1 MSNKAIALKHI
12 LLSLFMSCLFC
23 AYSQDIQQIKSDPRY
38 YWAEGRGITISEADN
53 SAMSQIAKQISVS
66 ISTQSQMN
74 DKSVGDKT
82 GIISASFSQEG
93 FVKSFSS
100 VSLQNVSMMILS
112 PEPEA
117 VVFRYVAK
125 SDVEKMFE
133 ERRRRIVEYVETG
146 KVNEQNL
153 QIDNAL
159 RNYYWALMLA
169 RVCPEAV
176 YAEFDG
182 EERNCVVYLPSK
194 IASVIAHIK
203 SNMEECVY
211 SDNRYHVRLNFSYND
226 RPISSVQ
233 LKFHDGQ
240 SIMGPVVVRDGIGE
254 LDMVSLP
261 SDKKLKMWYE
271 YKFENEAKNFDNGEL
286 RAAFESA
293 NAPIISN
300 NVEMPVK
307 VNEKKGTM
315 QIEKKYRDEG
325 VSVPATDAVAEIPT
339 LPTRDQKRMELDE
352 VPNPSDYL
360 PALQRVEAAIR
371 TGRSRDAYD
380 CFTPYGYA
388 LFDTLMN
395 KTGARVSLI
404 GGEQN
409 YELLRG
415 NGGQVLARYCM
426 IKFKYPG
433 GPSFTEKLVLRFDEQ
448 SKKIQSIAFALTEKA
463 EDDIFKAAA
472 KWPEV
477 SRFIILQFMEDYQT
491 AYFLKR
497 LGYLEQIFSDDAII
511 ITGSVIKKADN
522 TTNDGVLLNL
532 GSISNDQVKYTQH
545 TKQQYI
551 DRMRRHFKDR
561 TYIHLTFE
569 DNKTKV
575 VNAPRLPAG
584 SAFAIQIRQLYTSPV
599 YSDKGYLTLMLDTS
613 GELPII
619 HVRFWEPEMDELT
632 SIDDFMK
639 IFKF

>member
-1 MSNKAIALKHI
+1 MCNVLKRII
-12 LLSLFMSCLFC
+12 LSCCISASCLLA
-23 AYSQDIQQIKSDPRY
+23 AYPQDIRQIKSDPRY
-38 YWAEGRGITISEADN
+38 YWAEGRGITVNEADGN
-53 SAMSQIAKQISVS
+53 AMSQIARQISVS
-66 ISTQSQMN
+66 ISTQLQTS
-74 DKSVGDKT
+74 DRSVSDES
-82 GIISASFSQEG
+82 GIVSANYSQEG

-100 VSLQNVSMMILS
+100 VSLQNVGMMVLS

-117 VVFRYVAK
+117 VVFRYVTK

-133 ERRRRIVEYVETG
+133 ERRQKIVEYVETG
-146 KVNEQNL
+146 KVNEREL

-169 RVCPEAV
+169 QVCPEAV

-182 EERNCVVYLPSK
+182 EQRNCLVFLPSK
-194 IASVIAHIK
+194 IASVISHIK
-203 SNMEECVY
+203 ANLEECEY
-211 SDNRYHVRLNFSYND
+211 SADRYRARLNFSYND
-226 RPISSVQ
+226 RPVASVQ
-233 LKFHDGQ
+233 LKYFDGQ
-240 SIMGPVVVRDGIGE
+240 SIVGPVVVRDGIGE

-261 SDKKLKMWYE
+261 FDKKVKIWYE
-271 YKFENEAKNFDNGEL
+271 YKFENEARNFDNSEL
-286 RAAFESA
+286 RAAFDGASA
-293 NAPIISN
+293 PMINSA
-300 NVEMPVK
+300 VEMPVK

-325 VSVPATDAVAEIPT
+325 VSVAATEAVAEIPVE
-339 LPTRDQKRMELDE
+339 PTDEHKRLEIE
-352 VPNPSDYL
+352 EIPNAADYL
-360 PALQRVEAAIR
+360 PTLQKVEAAIKA
-371 TGRSRDAYD
+371 GRAQDAYE

-404 GGEQN
+404 SGRQD

-415 NGGQVLARYCM
+415 NGGQVLARFCR

-433 GPSFTEKLVLRFDEQ
+433 GPSFTEKLVFRFDEH
-448 SKKIQSIAFALTEKA
+448 SKKIQSIAFALTDKA
-463 EDDIFKAAA
+463 EEDIFKAAA

-511 ITGSVIKKADN
+511 ITGTVLKKASSKPI
-522 TTNDGVLLNL
+522 DGVLLNL
-532 GSISNDQVKYTQH
+532 DSIGNGDVKYTRH
-545 TKQQYI
+545 TKKEYI
-551 DRMRRHFKDR
+551 DRMHRHFRDR

-569 DNKTKV
+569 NNTTEV

-584 SAFAIQIRQLYTSPV
+584 TAFVIQIRQLYTSPV
-599 YSDKGYLTLMLDTS
+599 YSDRGYLTLMLDTS

-619 HVRFWEPEMDELT
+619 YVRFWEPEMKDLT
-632 SIDDFMK
+632 PIETFHK
-639 IFKF
+639 IWEI

>member
-1 MSNKAIALKHI
+1 
-12 LLSLFMSCLFC
+12 
-23 AYSQDIQQIKSDPRY
+23 
-38 YWAEGRGITISEADN
+38 
-53 SAMSQIAKQISVS
+53 
-66 ISTQSQMN
+66 
-74 DKSVGDKT
+74 
-82 GIISASFSQEG
+82 
-93 FVKSFSS
+93 
-100 VSLQNVSMMILS
+100 
-112 PEPEA
+112 
-117 VVFRYVAK
+117 
-125 SDVEKMFE
+125 
-133 ERRRRIVEYVETG
+133 
-146 KVNEQNL
+146 
-153 QIDNAL
+153 
-159 RNYYWALMLA
+159 
-169 RVCPEAV
+169 
-176 YAEFDG
+176 
-182 EERNCVVYLPSK
+182 
-194 IASVIAHIK
+194 
-203 SNMEECVY
+203 
-211 SDNRYHVRLNFSYND
+211 
-226 RPISSVQ
+226 
-233 LKFHDGQ
+233 
-240 SIMGPVVVRDGIGE
+240 
-254 LDMVSLP
+254 
-261 SDKKLKMWYE
+261 
-271 YKFENEAKNFDNGEL
+271 
-286 RAAFESA
+286 
-293 NAPIISN
+293 
-300 NVEMPVK
+300 
-307 VNEKKGTM
+307 
-315 QIEKKYRDEG
+315 
-325 VSVPATDAVAEIPT
+325 
-339 LPTRDQKRMELDE
+339 
-352 VPNPSDYL
+352 
-360 PALQRVEAAIR
+360 
-371 TGRSRDAYD
+371 
-380 CFTPYGYA
+380 
-388 LFDTLMN
+388 
-395 KTGARVSLI
+395 
-404 GGEQN
+404 
-409 YELLRG
+409 
-415 NGGQVLARYCM
+415 M